1 MFLNL
6 LDADQQ
12 RLFVMAARAV
22 AEQDGKVADVEE
34 SLLDAVLA
42 ECEIEEDPGTMPLS
56 DLLSVVAEALS
67 EDLHARNAFVLE
79 LAGVAVI
86 DGEAHPS
93 ELAVLAQVGERLRVS
108 EQRLSEFVDF
118 AVQARELVVRG
129 RELIA
134 TGNGA

>member
-6 LDADQQ
+6 LDAEQQ

-42 ECEIEEDPGTMPLS
+42 ECEIDRDPGTMAFA
-56 DLLSVVAEALS
+56 DLLSAVDDALS
-67 EDLHARNAFVLE
+67 PDPHARNAFLLE

-86 DGEAHPS
+86 DGDAHPS
-93 ELAVLAQVGERLRVS
+93 ELAFTRPAE
-108 EQRLSEFVDF
+108 
-118 AVQARELVVRG
+118 
-129 RELIA
+129 
-134 TGNGA
+134 

>member
-6 LDADQQ
+6 LDAEQQ

-42 ECEIEEDPGTMPLS
+42 ECEIDQDPGTMAFA
-56 DLLSVVAEALS
+56 DLLTAIDGALS
-67 EDLHARNAFVLE
+67 TDPHARNAFLLE

-93 ELAVLAQVGERLRVS
+93 ELAVLAQVGECLDVT
-108 EQRLSEFVDF
+108 EERLSEFVDF
-118 AVQARELVVRG
+118 AVQARALVVRG
-129 RELIA
+129 RGLVA
-134 TGNGA
+134 TGDGA